1 MLGLMQDWP
10 LLCHRIIDHAAIQ
23 HGAREVVSR
32 SVEGPIHRTTYREV
46 RARALKVAQR
56 LEREGVRFGDR
67 VATLAWNTW
76 RHLEV
81 WYGITGLGAVYHTVN
96 PRLFADQITYIVNH
110 AEDRLM
116 FLDLTFV
123 PLIEKLQE
131 HLPTVRRFVVFTDAA
146 HMPQTS
152 LRNAVAYEDWLAEA
166 DGDFRWA
173 SFEESTAAGMC
184 YTSGTTGNPKGVV
197 YSHRSNVLHSMM
209 ALAPDAF
216 DLSVQ
221 DTIMPVVPF
230 FHANGWSIAFS
241 APMSGARLVLP
252 GAKLDGASIYELLEG
267 ERVTMTAAVPT
278 VWLMLLAHLEANNA
292 RLSTLRRVLIG
303 GSACPRAMV
312 EKFEHTYGVT
322 VAHAWGM
329 TEMNPIGSI
338 CSIKPDYDAS
348 DREGILDVKA
358 KQGSAPF
365 SVEMKIVDDAGKELP
380 WDGKTF
386 GRLMVRGACVAKSY
400 YKGEGGDILDRD
412 GFFDTGDV
420 ATIDPYGAMQITDR
434 AKDVIK
440 SGGEW
445 ISSIDLENLAVGHPK
460 VAEAAV
466 IGVRHPKWD
475 ERPLLVIVLRKGES
489 ATRDE
494 ILAFMEGKIAKWW
507 MPDDVAFVDEIP
519 HTATGKIQKM
529 TLRERFKDYV
539 LPTAAAGGGGPG
551 GGPPPR
557 GGGCAMVRPPTSEP
571 TDPHDG
577 P

>member
-539 LPTAAAGGGGPG
+539 LPTAAA
-551 GGPPPR
+551 
-557 GGGCAMVRPPTSEP
+557 AE
-571 TDPHDG
+571 
-577 P
+577 